1 MGNIALG
8 FLSLFVFGLALTVPL
23 AAFSFSER
31 GLACLEWI
39 AQKGKKL
46 RVFGGVILVIVGIMT
61 LYSSAYWNQALLSS
75 P

>member
-1 MGNIALG
+1 
-8 FLSLFVFGLALTVPL
+8 VPL
-23 AAFSFSER
+23 AAFSFYER

-46 RVFGGVILVIVGIMT
+46 RVFGGVILVVVGIMT
-61 LYSSAYWNQALLSS
+61 LYGSAYWNQALLSS